1 MKTFWKVEER
11 NVGKEKCRKDSLQR
25 IRKRKENK
33 KEGRSEQERKYMT
46 DEFFAIGREKM
57 RREESNRMS
66 EKKQS
71 KAGSAWVMLAVEWG

>member
-1 MKTFWKVEER
+1 
-11 NVGKEKCRKDSLQR
+11 
-25 IRKRKENK
+25 
-33 KEGRSEQERKYMT
+33 MT